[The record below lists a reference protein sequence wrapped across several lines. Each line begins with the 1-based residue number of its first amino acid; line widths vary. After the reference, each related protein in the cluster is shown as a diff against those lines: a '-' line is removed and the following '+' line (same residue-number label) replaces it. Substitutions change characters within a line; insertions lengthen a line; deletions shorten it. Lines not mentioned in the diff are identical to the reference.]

1 MFVSEGRRESV
12 EEGSEELL
20 RAKYL
25 DYCSAQLADLLLYLT
40 PDEIFVL
47 SEKIS
52 RDDVSTATTDYGRMV
67 QVATKWLAERVALP
81 PFEVWVRDYR
91 KNPDRYDRYLMG
103 LWESVEPGG
112 TSGTGEGGRR
122 PEGNAAD
129 PAGDAE
135 S

>member
-12 EEGSEELL
+12 EEGSDELL

-47 SEKIS
+47 SEKVS
-52 RDDVSTATTDYGRMV
+52 REDVSAPTTDYGRMV

-91 KNPDRYDRYLMG
+91 RNPDRYDRYLMG
-103 LWESVEPGG
+103 LWESVEPEG
-112 TSGTGEGGRR
+112 TSPIAEGTQRTGGD
-122 PEGNAAD
+122 ADD
-129 PAGDAE
+129 PAVD
-135 S
+135 